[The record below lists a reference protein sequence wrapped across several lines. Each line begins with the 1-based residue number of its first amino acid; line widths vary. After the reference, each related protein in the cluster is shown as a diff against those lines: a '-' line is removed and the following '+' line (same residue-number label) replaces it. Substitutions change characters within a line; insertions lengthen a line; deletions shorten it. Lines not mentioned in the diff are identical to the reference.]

1 MNILDFFCGEKPCLD
16 SLLSLKKEY
25 LSELTLSFAECS
37 ECDAIFIQRKYLKS
51 VFNILKNSN
60 NKDK

>member
-1 MNILDFFCGEKPCLD
+1 MNILDFFCEEKPCLD